1 MTRDKF
7 EELAAPVL
15 ERVRKPV
22 MQALE
27 TAGMSAADVSTV
39 EMCGAASRT
48 PAMVKTV
55 ADVFGQEPKRCGPHF
70 IGSLPPPTASS
81 QWGSRC

>member
-15 ERVRKPV
+15 DRVRQPCLD
-22 MQALE
+22 ALRR
-27 TAGMSAADVSTV
+27 AQLDSVASV

-48 PAMVKTV
+48 PSIVRTV
-55 ADVFGQEPKRCGPHF
+55 AEVFQQEPKRCAAAF
-70 IGSLPPPTASS
+70 VL
-81 QWGSRC
+81 